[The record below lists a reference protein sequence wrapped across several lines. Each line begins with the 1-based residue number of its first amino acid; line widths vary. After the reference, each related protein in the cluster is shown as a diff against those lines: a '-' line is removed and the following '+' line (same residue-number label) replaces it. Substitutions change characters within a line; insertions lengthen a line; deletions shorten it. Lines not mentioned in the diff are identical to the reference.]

1 MRIAL
6 FRYAQTP
13 NPVYG
18 ELASALRQRGHTVW
32 LATPNPQGNIE
43 WHDGKQVVGVQQ
55 MPRLL
60 WGDLHRLP
68 LVATLVKRLSFLL
81 LIWRVRAF
89 LRQWQPDLVQ
99 VNPASIYG
107 VWLLPWRMA
116 PIAFVLDWRQIA
128 ERSSHGLL
136 GKLKDGW
143 AKLWRRFNTTW
154 MYDRACF
161 LHPAGARQLLGA
173 DWARWGSVVPL
184 GVDARFL
191 RPTVADRVDEP
202 ADTHSRPG
210 VRVVRFIYVGTLS
223 RVRRLEQLIYAV
235 DQLRTQTT
243 DFHVTLLG
251 PDTAGGYYHQLV
263 HDLDLGG
270 QITIRPALA
279 YDQIP
284 HETIQHDVA
293 LAYVP
298 SQPRDWQ
305 FHPTLKVL
313 EYRALGLPILAT
325 DFAPNRDVVETG
337 VNGLLAANTVDSL
350 ANAMLQFIID
360 PDFLAHC
367 RRNARNMRVGV
378 TWADVAEQYEQRV
391 YAPLLA
397 LKRPITSATTPRAQR
412 V

>member
-1 MRIAL
+1 MHIAL

-32 LATPNPQGNIE
+32 LATPNAQGNIE
-43 WHDGKQVVGVQQ
+43 WHDGKQVVGIQQ
-55 MPRLL
+55 MPRLP
-60 WGDLHRLP
+60 WGGLHRLP
-68 LVATLVKRLSFLL
+68 FVTALAKRLAFLL

-116 PIAFVLDWRQIA
+116 PIAFVIDWRQIA
-128 ERSSHGLL
+128 ERTSHGPL
-136 GKLKDGW
+136 GKMKDGW
-143 AKLWRRFNTTW
+143 AKLWRQFNTTW

-161 LHPAGARQLLGA
+161 LHPAGAKQLLGL

-191 RPTVADRVDEP
+191 QLDVAKI
-202 ADTHSRPG
+202 ADAHSKPG
-210 VRVVRFIYVGTLS
+210 ARVVRFIYIGTLS
-223 RVRRLEQLIYAV
+223 RVRRLEHLIYAA
-235 DQLRTQTT
+235 DQLRTKTT

-251 PDTAGGYYHQLV
+251 PDTAAGYYHQLV
-263 HDLDLGG
+263 RELDLGR

-284 HETIQHDVA
+284 LETMQHDVA

-298 SQPRDWQ
+298 NQPRDWQ

-325 DFAPNRDVVETG
+325 DFEPNRDVVEAG
-337 VNGLLAANTVDSL
+337 VNGLLATNTVDSL
-350 ANAMLQFIID
+350 ANTMFRFIID
-360 PDFLAHC
+360 QNFLAHC
-367 RRNARNMRVGV
+367 RRNARSMRVGV
-378 TWADVAEQYEQRV
+378 TWADVAEQYEQTV

-397 LKRPITSATTPRAQR
+397 LKRPSTPATAPRAQR